1 MIEKIKLSSVNNQH
15 TPKQKGKGHQETRQQ
30 PAFGGI
36 VDGLI
41 SGVQLCEK
49 HPMINVSVLDLSTAI
64 VPRTIIETYS
74 GSKRTDENGNQK
86 RELNFYAGMEALR
99 REGSGLVI
107 NCLIPSF
114 LVMGAAK
121 VLQRPIMGSF
131 GNSKLSNVWA
141 NNDTLDKVKEFYSKA
156 GGSTKEEKVYNTLKS
171 MFENIE
177 GVDGNAEKGGL
188 KKFKDIFKEGTEF
201 DEALKKLTKAVCADK
216 FDGKSVKEAYENL
229 VKKTHIS
236 ENIKFSGD
244 KKFFSNSFESVTK
257 DGSKLLHNLV
267 KENITDAKALDKY
280 FAKAKTL
287 VNAKSLAG
295 LGIIIPLAVA
305 AQPINRWITRK
316 MSGRK
321 GAPIYSDFKDRKDDQ
336 ELSAKQKAEL
346 LKQKFISV
354 GSMIGVAAISMLMDK
369 PSKNLLQFKGL
380 FPSMDQ
386 ARIISTA
393 TFASRMAAS
402 EDRNELR
409 EATVRDIATFSSF
422 YFLGDYAA
430 KGIATA
436 IEKSNPEA
444 KLINRLKEVPKDANI
459 LKKFWNWAKHTSL
472 KSTDELATVKDKKL
486 RTICQIGNLAF
497 SLISLGI
504 FIPLYTRTKTNK
516 KRQEELA
523 NISAKQASN
532 TNDAAA
538 AKSSSSSSGAGTTG
552 DTNTSSKFAEDLSNT
567 LIKDNTAF
575 KAFFNS

>member
-1 MIEKIKLSSVNNQH
+1 MLEKINLSSVNRQH
-15 TPKQKGKGHQETRQQ
+15 TPKQKGQGKQNSNQQ

-49 HPMINVSVLDLSTAI
+49 HPMVNVSVLDLSTAI
-64 VPRTIIETYS
+64 IPRTIIETYS

-86 RELNFYAGMEALR
+86 RELNFFAGMEALR

-107 NCLIPSF
+107 NCLIPGF

-131 GNSKLSNVWA
+131 GKSKLSNVWA

-156 GGSTKEEKVYNTLKS
+156 EGNSNQEKVKNTLKT
-171 MFENIE
+171 MFESIE

-188 KKFKDIFKEGTEF
+188 KKFKDIFKGSKEF
-201 DEALKKLTKAVCADK
+201 DESLDKLVNAICAK
-216 FDGKSVKEAYENL
+216 EYDGKEVKTAYENL

-236 ENIKFSGD
+236 ENIKFAGE
-244 KKFFSNSFESVTK
+244 KNFFSNSFESLTK

-280 FAKAKTL
+280 FVKAKTL

-295 LGIIIPLAVA
+295 LGIIIPLAIA

-316 MSGRK
+316 TSGKK
-321 GAPIYSDFKDRKDDQ
+321 GAPIYSDFKDRKEDQ
-336 ELSAKQKAEL
+336 ELTPKQKADL

-354 GSMIGVAAISMLMDK
+354 GSMIGVAALSMFMDK
-369 PSKNLLQFKGL
+369 PGKNLLQFKGI

-402 EDRNELR
+402 EDKNELR

-444 KLINRLKEVPKDANI
+444 RLINRLKEVPKDANI
-459 LKKFWNWAKHTSL
+459 MKKFWNWAKHTSL
-472 KSTDELATVKDKKL
+472 KSTDELATVKDKNL

-523 NISAKQASN
+523 KLNASSQTQN
-532 TNDAAA
+532 GAAA
-538 AKSSSSSSGAGTTG
+538 NSSSTGGAGKPG
-552 DTNTSSKFAEDLSNT
+552 DSKTSPNAGEYSNHPSKN
-567 LIKDNTAF
+567 NTAF